1 MAFCSLS
8 PHRVYPHREKKGGGE
23 GKRGGKEEEEKKK
36 KEEEEKEKLYDG
48 TSLIS
53 DPGLIDEV
61 VEAEEVKSKNKN
73 SKNFK

>member
-1 MAFCSLS
+1 MPAPSSRIS
-8 PHRVYPHREKKGGGE
+8 PPRKKGGGE
-23 GKRGGKEEEEKKK
+23 KEKGGEKKRKRRKRK
-36 KEEEEKEKLYDG
+36 KRKKRRNYIIIYDG

>member
-1 MAFCSLS
+1 MLQQYNV
-8 PHRVYPHREKKGGGE
+8 R
-23 GKRGGKEEEEKKK
+23 KRGGKRRGR
-36 KEEEEKEKLYDG
+36 EEKERRGRKGEIYNYYDG

>member
-1 MAFCSLS
+1 MPVGAT
-8 PHRVYPHREKKGGGE
+8 EKKGG
-23 GKRGGKEEEEKKK
+23 KRRGREEK
-36 KEEEEKEKLYDG
+36 KEEEEKEKYIIIYDG